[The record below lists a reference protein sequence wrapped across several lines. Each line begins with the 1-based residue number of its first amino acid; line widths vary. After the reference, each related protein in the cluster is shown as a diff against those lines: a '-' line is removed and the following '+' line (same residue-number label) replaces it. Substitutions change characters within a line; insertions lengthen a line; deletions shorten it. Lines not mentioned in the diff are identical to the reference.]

1 MGHRLVARR
10 GREYR
15 VWAQFRSSFLP
26 MAPSAGSPG
35 VPASVEDAARA
46 AHARYAPAPVY
57 VVDIAEHQGDF
68 RVVELNTFNSADLY
82 ACEVERV
89 IDDVTRIAGRL

>member
-1 MGHRLVARR
+1 
-10 GREYR
+10 
-15 VWAQFRSSFLP
+15 